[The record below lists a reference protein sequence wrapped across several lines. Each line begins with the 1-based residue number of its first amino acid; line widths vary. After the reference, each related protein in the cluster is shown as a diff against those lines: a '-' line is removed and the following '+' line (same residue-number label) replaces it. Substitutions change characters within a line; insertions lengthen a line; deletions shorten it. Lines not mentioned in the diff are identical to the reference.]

1 MIYNKGGCP
10 KSRIAA
16 RSLTRKRYTINEK
29 VRFVTTVDTM
39 VAAGMSQNQ
48 AASVIKIDAACVSR
62 WRGLSLDKLPASSG
76 EELSVQRHVSTHGFL
91 ETLSQIY
98 LALLKDGGK

>member
-1 MIYNKGGCP
+1 
-10 KSRIAA
+10 
-16 RSLTRKRYTINEK
+16 
-29 VRFVTTVDTM
+29 M

-76 EELSVQRHVSTHGFL
+76 EELSVQRHVSTQD
-91 ETLSQIY
+91 SCQIY

>member
-1 MIYNKGGCP
+1 
-10 KSRIAA
+10 
-16 RSLTRKRYTINEK
+16 
-29 VRFVTTVDTM
+29 M

-62 WRGLSLDKLPASSG
+62 WRGLSLAKLPASSG

-91 ETLSQIY
+91 DDIEPDLLGFIEGVYLSADW
-98 LALLKDGGK
+98 L